1 MEENQIMA
9 IWDMF
14 VEYIPEKNREM
25 AATQYVDYLLNNDV
39 SISDLKLYV
48 GYDEHLDSAI
58 ELISKEDDE
67 EDSFDEDF

>member
-58 ELISKEDDE
+58 ELISKDDE